1 MTTMRPSF
9 DSVCSRAE
17 FVDRLGLTLVEL
29 LVTLTVS
36 GIVMGSMVSYFVVQ
50 TKSSRLA
57 EVRIEA
63 VQRARFASELLRR
76 EVGLAGAG
84 IPNAQ
89 PLVVYAGP
97 DDFVFSSD
105 LASSTPGDRVAV
117 YQLPGA
123 AAAETEGADS
133 GSVAL
138 PNAEAYPKLWYGPDG
153 TPGPAETVRFS
164 FVSLGDGGFAL
175 IRSVN
180 AQRADTLLRDLQRI
194 DGRQFFSYRVM
205 DAEGRLRDLLATPIW
220 HAAEL
225 HESAADTAGSA
236 LSDSIK
242 LVEIAFKVTV
252 QGRRP
257 EESVERSF
265 SMGVALKNAGLVRNA
280 ACGAPPTLGV
290 TPTAQQTGIDPPAVT
305 ISWPPA
311 VDETAGEMDVRQYT
325 LYRRE
330 SSETVPRP
338 IASIPP
344 GTIGPAYTYVDSD
357 VETGK
362 TYVYL
367 LGATD
372 CTPAQSGL
380 AGSESVTVSGA

>member
-1 MTTMRPSF
+1 MRPAL
-9 DSVCSRAE
+9 DPVLNRVRREKLAE
-17 FVDRLGLTLVEL
+17 RLGLTLVEL

-36 GIVMGSMVSYFVVQ
+36 GIVMGSMVSYLVVQ
-50 TKSSRLA
+50 TRSSRLA

-76 EVGLAGAG
+76 EISLAGAG

-97 DDFVFSSD
+97 DDFVFSAD

-123 AAAETEGADS
+123 PPAETEGADS
-133 GSVAL
+133 SSIAL
-138 PNAEAYPKLWYGPDG
+138 PNAEAYPKIWYGPDG
-153 TPGPAETVRFS
+153 TPGPAETVHFS
-164 FVSLGDGGFAL
+164 FVNLGDGGYAL
-175 IRSVN
+175 TRAVN

-194 DGRQFFSYRVM
+194 DGREFFSYRVM
-205 DAEGRLRDLLATPIW
+205 DVEGRLRDLGATSIW
-220 HAAEL
+220 HEAAS
-225 HESAADTAGSA
+225 HESAADTSGSA
-236 LSDSIK
+236 LADSIK

-257 EESVERSF
+257 EEAVERSF

-280 ACGAPPTLGV
+280 ACGAAPTLGV
-290 TPTAQQTGIDPPAVT
+290 TPAAQLTGLDPLAVT
-305 ISWPPA
+305 ITWPPA
-311 VDETAGEMDVRQYT
+311 LDETAGEMDVRQYT

-330 SSETVPRP
+330 SGETVPRP
-338 IASIPP
+338 IASLPP
-344 GTIGPAYTYVDSD
+344 GPIGPSYTYIDSD
-357 VETGK
+357 VEAAK

-380 AGSESVTVSGA
+380 AESESVTVPGA